1 VSGEN
6 ARLEIDSNSYYKWV
20 VVGVIWLIACL
31 NYTDRMTIF
40 SVFPVLQKQMG
51 LSNIGL
57 ALIGSSFL
65 WVYAVFS
72 PVGGYLGDR
81 FLRRRVI
88 LGSLVLFSLVT
99 FATGLARTGN
109 ELVALRCLLGISE
122 AVFLPPA
129 LAYIASY
136 HFDSTRSLANS
147 IALSGL
153 TAGAGLG
160 SWYGGFMTEHYSW
173 RIGFFLLGGVGLLVA
188 VIAMLVLRA
197 DAPVTIAR
205 TQIARTEIVP
215 IQEVAS
221 EPLPR
226 KILAIIKTPSAVSLI
241 FLAFALSQT
250 SWPLHSWLP
259 TYIFENFKLSLTR
272 AGSIVTLFA
281 ALPALV
287 GGIAGGV
294 LADRW
299 SRHDVRGRMAVQVIG
314 FSIMAPTMLAIGFM
328 PSAATVAGVLLVYSV
343 ARGMLEGNSMPLFCS
358 VLPPNRWSMAY
369 GLYNTAGTLA
379 GSLGIFLVGMQKG
392 SWGIGYT
399 LSAMSALLFIA
410 LGVTAMTTFRYLATD
425 IKRQREVDGATPQ
438 PLSS

>member
-1 VSGEN
+1 VIAQAEQ
-6 ARLEIDSNSYYKWV
+6 LEADSSPYYKWV
-20 VVGVIWLIACL
+20 VVGVMWLIACF

-81 FLRRRVI
+81 FPRRRVI
-88 LGSLVLFSLVT
+88 VGSLVLFSLVT
-99 FATGLARTGN
+99 FATGLARSGN
-109 ELVALRCLLGISE
+109 ELVALRCLLGVSE

-173 RIGFFLLGGVGLLVA
+173 RIGFFLLGGVGMLVA
-188 VIAMLVLRA
+188 VISMLVLRP
-197 DAPVTIAR
+197 DAPVTTAR
-205 TQIARTEIVP
+205 TP
-215 IQEVAS
+215 EVAT
-221 EPLPR
+221 EPPGQ
-226 KILAIIKTPSAVSLI
+226 KILAIIKTPTAVSLI
-241 FLAFALSQT
+241 FLAFALSLT

-328 PSAATVAGVLLVYSV
+328 PSAATVAGVLLLYSV

-379 GSLGIFLVGMQKG
+379 GSLGIFLVGMQKA

-410 LGVTAMTTFRYLATD
+410 LAVTAMTTFRYLATD
-425 IKRQREVDGATPQ
+425 IQRQREVNGVTPQ

>member
-1 VSGEN
+1 VN
-6 ARLEIDSNSYYKWV
+6 AEIVRTETDSNPYYKWV
-20 VVGVIWLIACL
+20 VVGVMWLIACL

-40 SVFPVLQKQMG
+40 SVFPVLKNEMG
-51 LSNIGL
+51 LTDIGL

-81 FLRRRVI
+81 FPRRTVI
-88 LGSLVLFSLVT
+88 LGSLVLFSLIT
-99 FATGLARTGN
+99 FATGLAQTGN
-109 ELVALRCLLGISE
+109 QLVGLRCLLGISE

-136 HFDSTRSLANS
+136 HFDRTRSLANS

-173 RIGFFLLGGVGLLVA
+173 RLGFFLLGGIGVLVA
-188 VIAMLVLRA
+188 VVSAVVLRP
-197 DAPVTIAR
+197 DAPVTVALVPEVV
-205 TQIARTEIVP
+205 TEP
-215 IQEVAS
+215 PGQ
-221 EPLPR
+221 
-226 KILAIIKTPSAVSLI
+226 KILAILKTPTAACLI
-241 FLAFALSQT
+241 FLAFALSLT
-250 SWPLHSWLP
+250 SWPTHSWLP

-272 AGSIVTLFA
+272 AGSVVTLFA

-287 GGIAGGV
+287 GGIAGGI

-299 SRHDVRGRMAVQVIG
+299 SRRDVRGRMAVQVIG
-314 FSIMAPTMLAIGFM
+314 FCIMAPTMLAIGFM
-328 PSAATVAGVLLVYSV
+328 PSATTVAGVLLVYSV

-358 VLPPNRWSMAY
+358 VLPANRWSMAY

-379 GSLGIFLVGMQKG
+379 GSLGIFLVGMQKAR
-392 SWGIGYT
+392 WGIGYT
-399 LSAMSALLFIA
+399 LSAMSVLLFMS
-410 LGVTAMTTFRYLATD
+410 LVVTAITTFRFLPMD
-425 IKRQREVDGATPQ
+425 IRRNTEIAVVHA
-438 PLSS
+438 LST

>member
-1 VSGEN
+1 
-6 ARLEIDSNSYYKWV
+6 
-20 VVGVIWLIACL
+20 
-31 NYTDRMTIF
+31 
-40 SVFPVLQKQMG
+40 
-51 LSNIGL
+51 
-57 ALIGSSFL
+57 
-65 WVYAVFS
+65 
-72 PVGGYLGDR
+72 
-81 FLRRRVI
+81 
-88 LGSLVLFSLVT
+88 
-99 FATGLARTGN
+99 
-109 ELVALRCLLGISE
+109 LVALRCLLGISE

-205 TQIARTEIVP
+205 TQNARTEIVP

>member
-1 VSGEN
+1 MN
-6 ARLEIDSNSYYKWV
+6 AEQVQAEVDSNPYYKWV
-20 VVGVIWLIACL
+20 VVGVMWLIACL

-40 SVFPVLQKQMG
+40 SVFPVLKKEMG
-51 LSNIGL
+51 LSDIGL
-57 ALIGSSFL
+57 ALLGSSFL

-81 FLRRRVI
+81 FPRRRVV

-109 ELVALRCLLGISE
+109 ELLALRCLLGVSE

-136 HFDSTRSLANS
+136 HFDRTRSLANS

-173 RIGFFLLGGVGLLVA
+173 RIGFFLLGGIGVLTA
-188 VIAMLVLRA
+188 VVSMLVLRK
-197 DAPVTIAR
+197 DAPVTISRAPELAAEPVA
-205 TQIARTEIVP
+205 QKIIAIF
-215 IQEVAS
+215 
-221 EPLPR
+221 
-226 KILAIIKTPSAVSLI
+226 KTPTAVCLI
-241 FLAFALSQT
+241 FLAFALSLT
-250 SWPLHSWLP
+250 SWPTHSWLP
-259 TYIFENFKLSLTR
+259 TYIFENFKLSLTK

-287 GGIAGGV
+287 GGIAGGI

-299 SRHDVRGRMAVQVIG
+299 SRRDIRGRMAVQVIG
-314 FSIMAPTMLAIGFM
+314 FSVMAPTMLAIGFM

-379 GSLGIFLVGMQKG
+379 GSLGIFFVGMQKG
-392 SWGIGYT
+392 SWGIGHT
-399 LSAMSALLFIA
+399 LSAMSILLFVALL
-410 LGVTAMTTFRYLATD
+410 VTAMTMFRSLPSD
-425 IKRQREVDGATPQ
+425 IERQRGLSNT

>member
-1 VSGEN
+1 VNAEN
-6 ARLEIDSNSYYKWV
+6 VQPEIDSNPSYKWV
-20 VVGVIWLIACL
+20 VVGVMWLIACL

-40 SVFPVLQKQMG
+40 SVFPVLKKEMG
-51 LSNIGL
+51 LSDIGL
-57 ALIGSSFL
+57 AMLGSSFL

-81 FLRRRVI
+81 FPRRRVI
-88 LGSLVLFSLVT
+88 LGSLVLFSLIT

-109 ELVALRCLLGISE
+109 ELVALRCLLGVSE

-136 HFDSTRSLANS
+136 HFDRTRSLANS

-173 RIGFFLLGGVGLLVA
+173 RIGFFLLGGIGLLTA
-188 VIAMLVLRA
+188 VVSMLVLRP
-197 DAPVTIAR
+197 DTPVTLAR
-205 TQIARTEIVP
+205 APEVVTEP
-215 IQEVAS
+215 
-221 EPLPR
+221 PGR
-226 KILAIIKTPSAVSLI
+226 KILAIVKTPTAACLI
-241 FLAFALSQT
+241 FLAFALSLT
-250 SWPLHSWLP
+250 SWPTHSWLP

-287 GGIAGGV
+287 GGIAGGI

-328 PSAATVAGVLLVYSV
+328 PSASTVAGVLLVYSV

-369 GLYNTAGTLA
+369 GIYNTAGTLA
-379 GSLGIFLVGMQKG
+379 GSLGIFLVGVQKA

-410 LGVTAMTTFRYLATD
+410 LAVTAITMFRSLPTD
-425 IKRQREVDGATPQ
+425 IQRQREVEGAARHA
-438 PLSS
+438 LSS